1 MKELDEFLPKA
12 INLKNTI
19 EKEIIKLDK
28 LYEKINLEVS
38 KSFEIKHKKLI
49 KEEKDLKEK
58 LKNEIIKKKKELEN
72 FLSESN
78 KVINKNKQINID
90 IKTLSDKDKIRE
102 INIIKVLSYIS
113 KMNKNK
119 EDIIFLL
126 NELMKNINVSFN
138 EDEVQIIYKEYLFN
152 GEQIQKDLRPILYM
166 PDNKRYFND
175 VKVSNILKT
184 ENNSQ
189 NYNIYNK
196 KNFSKLLNMNSLFEN
211 KDKSLQKNYENML
224 IKEKN
229 KYKGIYIHECEDE
242 SMEVFILEIF
252 LDKME
257 QLPNSENILICND
270 ETSPE
275 EIQVFLYRAILCDY
289 NTLFAVEINDS
300 FSENQQNIMYS
311 YIEKLLASKYEKYKE
326 FQKENI
332 EKKGTKEHLDSCLL
346 FVYNLKNKY
355 NISFINEL
363 RKYEIKELGNYKK
376 IK

>member
-211 KDKSLQKNYENML
+211 KDISLQKNYENML

-257 QLPNSENILICND
+257 QLPNSENILICNN

-275 EIQVFLYRAILCDY
+275 EFQVFLYRAILCD
-289 NTLFAVEINDS
+289 
-300 FSENQQNIMYS
+300 
-311 YIEKLLASKYEKYKE
+311 
-326 FQKENI
+326 
-332 EKKGTKEHLDSCLL
+332 
-346 FVYNLKNKY
+346 
-355 NISFINEL
+355 
-363 RKYEIKELGNYKK
+363 
-376 IK
+376 

>member
-1 MKELDEFLPKA
+1 
-12 INLKNTI
+12 
-19 EKEIIKLDK
+19 
-28 LYEKINLEVS
+28 
-38 KSFEIKHKKLI
+38 
-49 KEEKDLKEK
+49 
-58 LKNEIIKKKKELEN
+58 
-72 FLSESN
+72 
-78 KVINKNKQINID
+78 VINKNKQINKD
-90 IKTLSDKDKIRE
+90 IKTLSGKDKIRE

-138 EDEVQIIYKEYLFN
+138 EDEVQIIYKEYFFN
-152 GEQIQKDLRPILYM
+152 GEQVQKDLRPILYM

-175 VKVSNILKT
+175 VKVSNKRKT

-189 NYNIYNK
+189 NYKIYNK
-196 KNFSKLLNMNSLFEN
+196 KNFSKLSNMNSLFEN
-211 KDKSLQKNYENML
+211 KDISLQKNYENML

-257 QLPNSENILICND
+257 KLPNSENFLICNN

-275 EIQVFLYRAILCDY
+275 EIQAFFYRAILCDY

-332 EKKGTKEHLDSCLL
+332 EKKGQ
-346 FVYNLKNKY
+346 KN
-355 NISFINEL
+355 I
-363 RKYEIKELGNYKK
+363 
-376 IK
+376 